1 MSNDNWGWRAR
12 IGLFIVGNEAVPEAE
27 WWAMAPPG
35 VSVHAA
41 RVTARA
47 PWLRWREDRRDVEPE
62 DDLVRGCRQFA
73 AMRLSAVVI
82 AHSSSSLLG
91 GKGWDEAAVVSLLP
105 LLGDGTIVTTNG
117 IDTCAALRASGS
129 KRPFLVLPPWFN
141 DETVAAGRRY
151 YADHGFELA
160 GHLRY
165 DPGRKWRDLPPG
177 ELVGQGLG
185 FEQEIEPL
193 YAQIR
198 TACPA
203 DADGV
208 LIAGTGFRCVG
219 ILEALEQDLKRPVIS
234 ANQASLWHCL
244 RSAGVQAKVD
254 GYGSLLRRSRLKQ
267 RVVAAFVELQQA
279 EAVAE
284 RIGQHGDPAIG
295 RVLGRGLELGARRDG
310 AFDGG
315 IDVVDDDVG
324 DGRASSAGC
333 SACGSPPAPIVPAS
347 LARR

>member
-1 MSNDNWGWRAR
+1 MAG
-12 IGLFIVGNEAVPEAE
+12 VP
-27 WWAMAPPG
+27 
-35 VSVHAA
+35 
-41 RVTARA
+41 R
-47 PWLRWREDRRDVEPE
+47 
-62 DDLVRGCRQFA
+62 
-73 AMRLSAVVI
+73 
-82 AHSSSSLLG
+82 
-91 GKGWDEAAVVSLLP
+91 
-105 LLGDGTIVTTNG
+105 
-117 IDTCAALRASGS
+117 
-129 KRPFLVLPPWFN
+129 
-141 DETVAAGRRY
+141 TVAAGRRY

-244 RSAGVQAKVD
+244 RSAGVQAKVE
-254 GYGSLLRRSRLKQ
+254 GYGSLLRR
-267 RVVAAFVELQQA
+267 
-279 EAVAE
+279 
-284 RIGQHGDPAIG
+284 
-295 RVLGRGLELGARRDG
+295 
-310 AFDGG
+310 
-315 IDVVDDDVG
+315 
-324 DGRASSAGC
+324 
-333 SACGSPPAPIVPAS
+333 
-347 LARR
+347 